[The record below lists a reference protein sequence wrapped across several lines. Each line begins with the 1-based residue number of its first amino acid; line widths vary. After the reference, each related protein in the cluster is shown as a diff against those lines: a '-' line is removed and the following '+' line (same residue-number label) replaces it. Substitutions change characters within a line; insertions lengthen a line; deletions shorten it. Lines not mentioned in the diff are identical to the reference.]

1 MEVID
6 GTILGNPFPK
16 KELSPRLK
24 WEAPGET
31 GTRRITPTMLMTSTA
46 LTQNIGNTCSEGE
59 EGRDN
64 EADEEGE
71 EIERL
76 DGQDD
81 D

>member
-1 MEVID
+1 
-6 GTILGNPFPK
+6 
-16 KELSPRLK
+16 
-24 WEAPGET
+24 
-31 GTRRITPTMLMTSTA
+31 MLMTSTA